1 MTSRRRLADNVVSL
15 FLLQGLTT
23 LLPLL
28 TVPYLVRTLGQ
39 NRFGALAFA
48 VATMQQLVVLTDF
61 GFNFSA
67 TRYIAIHRDDAALVN
82 RCFSA
87 VMTAKL
93 GLLLASGLLTAA
105 LLTWVP
111 KFHAEWPLF
120 AISFLMVVGNVLFP
134 YWVFQGLE
142 RLRFVAIATSIARI
156 VLTGLIFVLVHGPQ
170 HTMRAAFLQ
179 TSSFLVSAA
188 ISLPMLYAIFPL
200 RPSFVGWDA
209 IREHMRDSLHPF
221 LANLMGA
228 LIGSSSVMFLGF
240 YKSLDV
246 VGGFAAMEKVA
257 RAEVMGFTPVT
268 QALYPYVSHKFS
280 RNHAEGR
287 QSLLRA
293 TLILLGVAGLVMGL
307 VAAFA
312 HPLVRLAYGNR
323 LLPYAGVL
331 SWFNLWAF
339 LSLANTML
347 GVHYLIGAGYA
358 ERFGKAV
365 FCAAVVT
372 VGLFL
377 LLIPRTITGGALTAV
392 IAGEIVQIAMIIF
405 SILRIERGLTATPG
419 ESGSTVGPVGTAAP
433 GGPL

>member
-1 MTSRRRLADNVVSL
+1 MSSRRRLADNVVSL

-39 NRFGALAFA
+39 NRFGALSFA

-67 TRYIAIHRDDAALVN
+67 TRYVAIHRDDAALVN

-93 GLLLASGLLTAA
+93 GLLSASGLVMA
-105 LLTWVP
+105 LLLWWVP

-120 AISFLMVVGNVLFP
+120 AVSFLMVVGNVLFP
-134 YWVFQGLE
+134 YWMFQGLE
-142 RLRFVAIATSIARI
+142 RLRYVAIATSIARI
-156 VLTGLIFVLVHGPQ
+156 FLTALIFVMVHGPQ
-170 HTMRAAFLQ
+170 DVMRAAFLQ

-188 ISLPMLYAIFPL
+188 ISLPMLAAIFPL
-200 RPSFVGWDA
+200 RPRWVGWDA
-209 IREHMRDSLHPF
+209 IREHMHDSLHPF

-293 TLILLGVAGLVMGL
+293 TLILLGIAGVVMGL
-307 VAAFA
+307 VAVFA
-312 HPLVRLAYGNR
+312 HPLVRLAYGTR
-323 LLPYAGVL
+323 LLPYAPVL
-331 SWFNLWAF
+331 GWFNLWAF

-358 ERFGKAV
+358 DRFGKAV
-365 FCAAVVT
+365 FVAAVVT

-377 LLIPRTITGGALTAV
+377 LLIPHTVTGGALTAV
-392 IAGEIVQIAMIIF
+392 IAGEIVQVGMIVV
-405 SILRIERGLTATPG
+405 SITRIERKLGADLP
-419 ESGSTVGPVGTAAP
+419 AAP
-433 GGPL
+433 SDTGAAV

>member
-1 MTSRRRLADNVVSL
+1 VVSL

-67 TRYIAIHRDDAALVN
+67 TRYVAIHRDSPDLVN

-87 VMTAKL
+87 VMSAKIL
-93 GLLLASGLLTAA
+93 LLLASGLIMAP
-105 LLTWVP
+105 LLWWVP

-134 YWVFQGLE
+134 YWMFQGLE
-142 RLRFVAIATSIARI
+142 RLRFVAIATSLARI
-156 VLTGLIFVLVHGPQ
+156 ALTALIFVLVHGPQ

-179 TSSFLVSAA
+179 TSTFLVSAA
-188 ISLPMLYAIFPL
+188 ISLPMLAAIFPL
-200 RPSFVGWDA
+200 RPRWAGWDA
-209 IREHMRDSLHPF
+209 VREHMRESLHPF

-228 LIGSSSVMFLGF
+228 LVGSSSVMFLGF

-246 VGGFAAMEKVA
+246 VGGFAAMEKIA

-268 QALYPYVSHKFS
+268 QALYPYVSHKFA

-293 TLILLGVAGLVMGL
+293 TLILLGVAGAVMAL
-307 VAAFA
+307 VAIFA
-312 HPLVRLAYGNR
+312 HPLVHLAYGSR
-323 LLPYAGVL
+323 LLPYAPVL
-331 SWFNLWAF
+331 GWFNLWAF

-347 GVHYLIGAGYA
+347 GVHYLIGAGFA
-358 ERFGKAV
+358 DRFGKAV
-365 FCAAVVT
+365 FGAAIVT
-372 VGLFL
+372 VGLFV
-377 LLIPRTITGGALTAV
+377 LLIPRTQTGGALTAIIV
-392 IAGEIVQIAMIIF
+392 GEIVEVVIIIF
-405 SILRIERGLTATPG
+405 SIARIERNIGRAPTQTG
-419 ESGSTVGPVGTAAP
+419 AAV
-433 GGPL
+433 